1 MSRVSLMTTL
11 EALPIEPHPDL
22 VAIQE
27 PTPRQVCE
35 ATALLGWLCYDEDRF
50 RPAPISRGGV

>member
-1 MSRVSLMTTL
+1 MTTL

-22 VAIQE
+22 VAIQQ

-35 ATALLGWLCYDEDRF
+35 AASLMGWLCYDEDRF
-50 RPAPISRGGV
+50 RPAPVAGGGV